1 MSYDL
6 IRHAYYS
13 LDHPEGK
20 SLSVQSPLYRLKTQ
34 IAERYLGESLEVYTN
49 TIVKQKS
56 LPFFIFHYC
65 EGRFHI
71 QFYIVLVE
79 TFNENR
85 LVQLY

>member
-34 IAERYLGESLEVYTN
+34 IVERYLRESLEVYT
-49 TIVKQKS
+49 TYRQ
-56 LPFFIFHYC
+56 
-65 EGRFHI
+65 
-71 QFYIVLVE
+71 
-79 TFNENR
+79 
-85 LVQLY
+85 